1 MSARAISAR
10 VGLLGLDV
18 GAPGLSPHDCRHY
31 WASTA
36 AAAGTGVFSLRDA
49 GGWSSLAMLA
59 RYVAAADIANE
70 GVILYQ

>member
-1 MSARAISAR
+1 MSARALSKR
-10 VGLLGLDV
+10 VGLLGV
-18 GAPGLSPHDCRHY
+18 GVEAAGLSPHDCRHY

-49 GGWSSLAMLA
+49 GGWSSVAMPA
-59 RYVAAADIANE
+59 RYVAAADIAND